1 MRRSDLTVILVEQN
15 ASSALRI
22 AHHAVVLHV
31 GKAVANDTAANVAA
45 DDEPPPVLPRI
56 GGVMDP
62 FLTSRIVS
70 DILGGL
76 TNGVTYGMVALSLV
90 LIWRSTGILNFA
102 QGAMPMFATYVGFA
116 LLSYHWGYWPCVVVC
131 VIAGLRPRWTHRAAS
146 RSRVCTGNR
155 RSIRSSSW
163 WDSSSCSKQSPPPSG
178 RRRREVCPVPS
189 RPSTGISPAS
199 RCRCRPTR
207 VYEIATALV
216 VMIAVAALFRFT
228 KLGLQLRASALA
240 PEVSRLL
247 GVRVG
252 RLLTLGWM
260 LATVVG
266 VITTVLVAG
275 GGFFSGLTPQVMD
288 GIFAYG
294 FIAAAIGGLESP
306 VGRDRRRRRTR
317 YRQSIRR

>member
-1 MRRSDLTVILVEQN
+1 
-15 ASSALRI
+15 
-22 AHHAVVLHV
+22 
-31 GKAVANDTAANVAA
+31 
-45 DDEPPPVLPRI
+45 
-56 GGVMDP
+56 MDP

-102 QGAMPMFATYVGFA
+102 QGAMPMFATYLGFA
-116 LLSYHWGYWPCVVVC
+116 FLSYHWGYWPCVVAC
-131 VIAGLRPRWTHRAAS
+131 VIAGVLIGGLTERLIVRRLYGKPEINPIVVMVGFLIVLEAVAAAIWS
-146 RSRVCTGNR
+146 TTPKSLPNPF
-155 RSIRSSSW
+155 SSFDW
-163 WDSSSCSKQSPPPSG
+163 HLAGKPLALSPF
-178 RRRREVCPVPS
+178 
-189 RPSTGISPAS
+189 TL
-199 RCRCRPTR
+199 
-207 VYEIATALV
+207 YEIVTALV

-252 RLLTLGWM
+252 RLLTLGWI

-266 VITTVLVAG
+266 VITTILVAG

-294 FIAAAIGGLESP
+294 VFAAAIGGLESP
-306 VGRDRRRRRTR
+306 VGAIVAGVVLGIVNQFVDDFVNQNAVIIVALVVLIISLMIRPSGVFTKNAHRRV
-317 YRQSIRR
+317 

>member
-1 MRRSDLTVILVEQN
+1 
-15 ASSALRI
+15 
-22 AHHAVVLHV
+22 
-31 GKAVANDTAANVAA
+31 
-45 DDEPPPVLPRI
+45 
-56 GGVMDP
+56 MDP

-70 DILGGL
+70 DVLGGL
-76 TNGVTYGMVALSLV
+76 TNGVTYGLVALSLV

-116 LLSYHWGYWPCVVVC
+116 LLSYHWGYWPCVIVC
-131 VIAGLRPRWTHRAAS
+131 VLAGLLLGGLTERLLVRSLYGKPEINPIVVMVGFLIVLEAIAAS
-146 RSRVCTGNR
+146 VWSSTPRSLP
-155 RSIRSSSW
+155 
-163 WDSSSCSKQSPPPSG
+163 SPFS
-178 RRRREVCPVPS
+178 PVDWQLAGKPLS
-189 RPSTGISPAS
+189 LSPY
-199 RCRCRPTR
+199 T
-207 VYEIATALV
+207 VYEIASALI

-306 VGRDRRRRRTR
+306 VGAIVAGVVLGIVNQFVDDFVNQNAVIIIALVLLIVSLMIRPSGVFTKITHRRV
-317 YRQSIRR
+317 

>member
-1 MRRSDLTVILVEQN
+1 
-15 ASSALRI
+15 
-22 AHHAVVLHV
+22 
-31 GKAVANDTAANVAA
+31 
-45 DDEPPPVLPRI
+45 
-56 GGVMDP
+56 MDP

-70 DILGGL
+70 DILTGL
-76 TNGVTYGMVALSLV
+76 TNGVIFGMVALSLV

-116 LLSYHWGYWPCVVVC
+116 LLSYHWGYWPCVVAC
-131 VIAGLRPRWTHRAAS
+131 VIAGLLLGGLTERLLVRGLYGKPEINPIVVMVGFLIVLEAVAAS
-146 RSRVCTGNR
+146 IWSSTPRSLP
-155 RSIRSSSW
+155 SPFSSFDWHLGGKPLSL
-163 WDSSSCSKQSPPPSG
+163 SPF
-178 RRRREVCPVPS
+178 
-189 RPSTGISPAS
+189 T
-199 RCRCRPTR
+199 
-207 VYEIATALV
+207 VYEIATALI
-216 VMIAVAALFRFT
+216 VMAAVAALFRFT

-266 VITTVLVAG
+266 VITTILVS

-306 VGRDRRRRRTR
+306 VGAIVAGVVLGIVNQFVDDFVNQNAVIIIALVILIVSLMIRPSGVFAKSVQRRV
-317 YRQSIRR
+317 

>member
-1 MRRSDLTVILVEQN
+1 
-15 ASSALRI
+15 
-22 AHHAVVLHV
+22 
-31 GKAVANDTAANVAA
+31 
-45 DDEPPPVLPRI
+45 
-56 GGVMDP
+56 MDP
-62 FLTSRIVS
+62 FLTSRIVT

-76 TNGVTYGMVALSLV
+76 TNGVIYGMVALSLV

-102 QGAMPMFATYVGFA
+102 QGAMPMFATYLGFVVFASHLNYWACVGVSVLAAALIGGLTERLLVRGLYGKPEINPIVVMVGFLIVLEA
-116 LLSYHWGYWPCVVVC
+116 VAAAIWSTTPKSLPSPFSPIDWQLGGKPLS
-131 VIAGLRPRWTHRAAS
+131 L
-146 RSRVCTGNR
+146 
-155 RSIRSSSW
+155 
-163 WDSSSCSKQSPPPSG
+163 SPF
-178 RRRREVCPVPS
+178 
-189 RPSTGISPAS
+189 T
-199 RCRCRPTR
+199 

-252 RLLTLGWM
+252 RLLTFGWM

-266 VITTVLVAG
+266 VITTILVASN
-275 GGFFSGLTPQVMD
+275 FFTGLTPQVMD

-306 VGRDRRRRRTR
+306 VGAIVAGVVLGIVNQFVDDFVNENAVIIIALALLIVSLMVRPSGVFTKSAHRRV
-317 YRQSIRR
+317 

>member
-1 MRRSDLTVILVEQN
+1 
-15 ASSALRI
+15 
-22 AHHAVVLHV
+22 
-31 GKAVANDTAANVAA
+31 
-45 DDEPPPVLPRI
+45 
-56 GGVMDP
+56 MDP

-76 TNGVTYGMVALSLV
+76 TNGVTYGLVALSLV

-131 VIAGLRPRWTHRAAS
+131 VLAGLLLGGLTERLLVRGLYGKPEINPIVVMVGFLIVLEAIAAS
-146 RSRVCTGNR
+146 IWSSTPRSLP
-155 RSIRSSSW
+155 
-163 WDSSSCSKQSPPPSG
+163 SPFS
-178 RRRREVCPVPS
+178 PVDWQLAGKPLS
-189 RPSTGISPAS
+189 LSPY
-199 RCRCRPTR
+199 T
-207 VYEIATALV
+207 VYEISTALI

-306 VGRDRRRRRTR
+306 VGAIVAGVVLGILNQFVDDFVNQNAVIIIALVLLIVSLMIRPSGVFTKIAHRRV
-317 YRQSIRR
+317 